1 MELLG
6 SYTEL
11 LHEVDE
17 KQNTQKIEKETQRS
31 KAAPASTFLICLAN
45 TKKNRNGFVK
55 PGSACEVR
63 NGPALLHRVVYL
75 RFVCW
80 KV

>member
-17 KQNTQKIEKETQRS
+17 KQNTQKKKRKHKEA
-31 KAAPASTFLICLAN
+31 K
-45 TKKNRNGFVK
+45 
-55 PGSACEVR
+55 
-63 NGPALLHRVVYL
+63 LLLPLLSWYV
-75 RFVCW
+75 W
-80 KV
+80 